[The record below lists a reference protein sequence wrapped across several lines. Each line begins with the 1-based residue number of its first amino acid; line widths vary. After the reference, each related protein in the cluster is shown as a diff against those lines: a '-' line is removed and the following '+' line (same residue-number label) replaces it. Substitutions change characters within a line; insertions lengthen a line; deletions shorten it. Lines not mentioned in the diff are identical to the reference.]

1 MSTNN
6 LSTFNAFL
14 IMLFQRDWRFD
25 DSDVLDTHNA
35 LSRSS
40 EVRSYIY
47 YHQLK
52 FDDAADRVCHSSS
65 DFNGLF

>member
-1 MSTNN
+1 
-6 LSTFNAFL
+6 
-14 IMLFQRDWRFD
+14 MLFQRDWRFD

-35 LSRSS
+35 VSRSS

-52 FDDAADRVCHSSS
+52 FDDAAVRVCHSSS